1 MRCAMVV
8 HPPTKPLETPR
19 SSTSEPEPE
28 PPDQATRHQDSFRR
42 VVLGQIS
49 DPIFPSTSLPPVVP
63 EDELT
68 SQALEDRGARKR
80 SRRHP
85 VSALWRLLFLVILG
99 AIALGIVLVRKP

>member
-8 HPPTKPLETPR
+8 HPPTKSHKKQR
-19 SSTSEPEPE
+19 SNTSEPEPE
-28 PPDQATRHQDSFRR
+28 PPDQATRHQDSYRR

-49 DPIFPSTSLPPVVP
+49 DPIFPSTSLPPAVP

-68 SQALEDRGARKR
+68 SQAMEDRGARKR
-80 SRRHP
+80 DRRRP
-85 VSALWRLLFLVILG
+85 MSTLWRWLFLVILG